1 MAGIV
6 LFTSDA
12 SAPEDVLP
20 GLVLLTLDVD
30 IAPLTT
36 SALAMNLDADAL
48 ILDGRR
54 DLVSARSLCRAASGA
69 MEAPPILLVLEEG
82 GYAVVAVSWGATDTV
97 LYSAPPAEIQ
107 ARVRMMS
114 DRAVAEAR
122 QENLDKSIISIAG
135 LYIDS
140 NAFTARAGDRPLNL
154 TYKEFEL
161 LRYLAANPNKVISR
175 DGLLQEVWGYDYFGG
190 SRTVDVHVR
199 RLRAKLGP
207 EFEALISTVR
217 NVGYRFDA

>member
-6 LFTSDA
+6 LFTSDTA
-12 SAPEDVLP
+12 TPADVLP
-20 GLVLLTLDVD
+20 GLALLTLDVEV
-30 IAPLTT
+30 APLTT
-36 SALAMNLDADAL
+36 SALAMNLDAEAL
-48 ILDGRR
+48 IFDGRR

-97 LYSAPPAEIQ
+97 LFSAPPAEIQ
-107 ARVRMMS
+107 ARIRMMS
-114 DRAVAEAR
+114 DRAAAEAR
-122 QENLDKSIISIAG
+122 QEDLDKSTISIGG
-135 LYIDS
+135 LSIDS
-140 NAFTARAGDRPLNL
+140 SAFTAHAGDRQLNL

-161 LRYLAANPNKVISR
+161 LHYLAANPNKVISR
-175 DGLLQEVWGYDYFGG
+175 DGLLQEVWGYYYFGG

-207 EFEALISTVR
+207 EYEALISTVR
-217 NVGYRFDA
+217 NVGYRFDS

>member
-6 LFTSDA
+6 LFTSEPAA
-12 SAPEDVLP
+12 STDVLP
-20 GLVLLTLDVD
+20 GLALLTLDVEV
-30 IAPLTT
+30 APLTT
-36 SALAMNLDADAL
+36 SALAMNLDADTL

-82 GYAVVAVSWGATDTV
+82 GFAVVAVSWGATDTV
-97 LYSAPPAEIQ
+97 LFSAPPAEIQ
-107 ARVRMMS
+107 ARIRMMS
-114 DRAVAEAR
+114 DRAQAEAR
-122 QENLDKSIISIAG
+122 QENIDQSILAIGG
-135 LYIDS
+135 LTIDS
-140 NAFTARAGDRPLNL
+140 NAFMARAGDRQLNL

-207 EFEALISTVR
+207 EYESLISTVR